1 MKMIRVVLGLVP
13 LLFLLSIN
21 PVAAGSS
28 TTNAPAYRLTVELRD
43 GSRVIGESGSDRLKF
58 HSALLGDLKLW
69 VKDIR
74 SVECVSSNS
83 AKLMTAGGDTLMVWF
98 ADSEVTAKTS
108 FGKVA
113 LAVDSIRKITVSTS
127 GAAGARL
134 PGLVALWSGEDNGKD
149 SVGSNDAELTDMDF
163 VDGQVGRAFLLNGFS
178 SWMKIPGNE
187 NLDVGKGDG
196 LTISAWIKP
205 SNVNSFHPI
214 LEWEVTKQKNA
225 VQLWLGHLPQDRGVL
240 FGNIGDDQGNTHSLC
255 STPGAVVRGQFQH
268 IAMTYDKISGIGRL
282 FVNGYVVAKENLGI
296 FTPQTTDDLFISR
309 RPADQPGDW
318 TYNTFFGG
326 LLDEVAIYNR
336 ALSTEE
342 IQVIC
347 RADNHGEPLPPP
359 PVFSGR
365 MPIRQNRIGII
376 DDSN

>member
-1 MKMIRVVLGLVP
+1 MKTIQALGFVS
-13 LLFLLSIN
+13 LLFLL
-21 PVAAGSS
+21 PVHSVDASPAE
-28 TTNAPAYRLTVELRD
+28 TNAPDYRLTVDLRD
-43 GSRVIGESGSDRLKF
+43 GSRVIGESGSDHLKF

-83 AKLMTAGGDTLMVWF
+83 AKLMTTGGDTLMVWF

-108 FGKVA
+108 FGKVE
-113 LAVDSIRKITVSTS
+113 LSVDSIRKITVSAG
-127 GAAGARL
+127 GAAGARR

-149 SVGSNDAELTDMDF
+149 SIGGNDAELTDMDF
-163 VDGQVGRAFLLNGFS
+163 ADGQVGRAFSLNGFG
-178 SWMKIPGNE
+178 SWMKIPASPS
-187 NLDVGKGDG
+187 LDVGNGDG

-225 VQLWLGHLPQDRGVL
+225 VSFWIGHLPQDHGVL

-255 STPGAVVRGQFQH
+255 STPGAVVSGQFQH

-282 FVNGYVVAKENLGI
+282 FVNGYVVAQENLGV

-336 ALSTEE
+336 ALSMEE
-342 IQVIC
+342 IQRVS
-347 RADNHGEPLPPP
+347 REDNHGEPLPPS
-359 PVFSGR
+359 VFSGR
-365 MPIRQNRIGII
+365 MPIRQNHIGII